1 MFGMKWQKLGI
12 YLYFRIASQGAEMA
26 PEPLVVVRYLP
37 FQKTVI
43 AVKVITTKCNG
54 PYNPM

>member
-26 PEPLVVVRYLP
+26 PEPLVERYLP

-54 PYNPM
+54 PYNPI